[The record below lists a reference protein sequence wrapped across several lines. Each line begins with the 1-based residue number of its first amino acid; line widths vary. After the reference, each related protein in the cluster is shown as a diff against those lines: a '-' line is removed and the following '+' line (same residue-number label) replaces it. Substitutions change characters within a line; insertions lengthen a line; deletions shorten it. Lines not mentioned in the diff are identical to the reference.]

1 MKNILIVDD
10 NEANITILLN
20 VLKSEYD
27 LSVALNGEDALE
39 IIEEELPDLIL
50 LDIIMGEMSGIE
62 VCRQIKSNKK
72 TKHIPVIFLT
82 ATDEVLKEAA
92 FQAGASDL
100 MPKPFN
106 TALLRARIKSLL
118 EG

>member
-39 IIEEELPDLIL
+39 IIEEELPDIVL
-50 LDIIMGEMSGIE
+50 LDIIMDGMDGLE
-62 VCRQIKSNKK
+62 VCQKIKSDDK

-82 ATDEVLKEAA
+82 ATDEALKEAA
-92 FQAGASDL
+92 YRAGADDL

-106 TALLRARIKSLL
+106 IAMLRARIKSLL
-118 EG
+118 ED

>member
-1 MKNILIVDD
+1 MKSILIVDD

-20 VLKSEYD
+20 VLRSEYD

-39 IIEEELPDLIL
+39 IIKEELPDLIL
-50 LDIIMGEMSGIE
+50 LDIVMEGISGIE
-62 VCRQIKSNKK
+62 VCEQIKSDDK

-82 ATDEVLKEAA
+82 ATDETLKEAVYR
-92 FQAGASDL
+92 AGADDL

-106 TALLRARIKSLL
+106 IAMLRARIKSLL